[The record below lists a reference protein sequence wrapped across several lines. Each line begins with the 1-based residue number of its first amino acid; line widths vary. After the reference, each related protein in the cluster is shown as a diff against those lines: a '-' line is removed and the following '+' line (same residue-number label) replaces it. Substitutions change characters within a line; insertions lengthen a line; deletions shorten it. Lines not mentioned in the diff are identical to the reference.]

1 MDLDNTPVPFFAA
14 RLVIGFL
21 QNKLSEAERD
31 QLDVWIC
38 ETDENLSLFE
48 ELIAGYGESVF
59 DPSKV
64 IIETEELTE
73 LYVMT
78 GLMARYRLDEIDTIE
93 KEYLMSWV
101 AASARN
107 ELLFIS
113 MKKPDFFHEFLSWL
127 KLRLH
132 RRVDLDK

>member
-1 MDLDNTPVPFFAA
+1 MDLDNRPVPFFAA

-21 QNKLSEAERD
+21 QNKLSEDERD
-31 QLDVWIC
+31 KLDEWIC

-48 ELIAGYGESVF
+48 ELIAGHGESVV
-59 DPSKV
+59 DPSKL

-78 GLMARYRLDEIDTIE
+78 GLMARYRLDEIDDIE
-93 KEYLMSWV
+93 EKYLMSWV
-101 AASARN
+101 AASPRN

-113 MKKPDFFHEFLSWL
+113 MGDAGFFNAVVTWVRHQ
-127 KLRLH
+127 LR
-132 RRVDLDK
+132 RKADLN